1 MTMKIILASNAV
13 RALLAVAAASAL
25 SACAPNPQVMP
36 DAVYNRYPQPH
47 VVQPPRV
54 NRPAPA
60 QRPVTPPP
68 LRRLPLPQEQAPVV
82 VAPAPMPE
90 VITLEA
96 LQPPETPELPETQVA
111 LPPKKYVSS
120 PAARG
125 LRQQAQTE
133 AGQGNVSG
141 AVATIER
148 ALRIEPENPE
158 LWLTLSELNK
168 QQGNA
173 QQAASMAAKAQYY
186 QESLH

>member
-1 MTMKIILASNAV
+1 M
-13 RALLAVAAASAL
+13 LAVAQQQA
-25 SACAPNPQVMP
+25 
-36 DAVYNRYPQPH
+36 RGQPYLLQR

-54 NRPAPA
+54 NRPAPV

-68 LRRLPLPQEQAPVV
+68 RRLPLPQEQTPVV

-133 AGQGNVSG
+133 VGQGNVSG

-173 QQAASMAAKAQYY
+173 QQAASMAAKALYY

>member
-1 MTMKIILASNAV
+1 MTMQIILASNAV
-13 RALLAVAAASAL
+13 RAVLAVVAASAL

-36 DAVYNRYPQPH
+36 DAVYNRYPQPQ
-47 VVQPPRV
+47 VMQPPRV

-68 LRRLPLPQEQAPVV
+68 PRTRPLPQTPAPVV
-82 VAPAPMPE
+82 VSPAPMPE
-90 VITLEA
+90 VIALET
-96 LQPPETPELPETQVA
+96 LQPPETQVA

-120 PAARG
+120 PAVRA
-125 LRQQAQTE
+125 LRQQAQAE

>member
-13 RALLAVAAASAL
+13 RALLALAAASAL

-68 LRRLPLPQEQAPVV
+68 PRRLPLPQEQAPVV
-82 VAPAPMPE
+82 VTPAPMPE

-96 LQPPETPELPETQVA
+96 LQTPEPPETQVA

-120 PAARG
+120 PAARA

-133 AGQGNVSG
+133 VGQGNVSG